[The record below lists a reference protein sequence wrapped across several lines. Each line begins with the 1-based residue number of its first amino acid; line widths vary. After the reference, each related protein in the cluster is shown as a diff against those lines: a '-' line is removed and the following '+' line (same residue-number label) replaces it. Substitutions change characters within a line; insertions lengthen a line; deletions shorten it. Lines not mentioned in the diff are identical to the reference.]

1 MHHSLACLPPKQK
14 LVCDADDP
22 SADSSSGDPQEGT
35 SDRSSHPCPPTAAP
49 SESEHQQASTLGSG
63 SDAVVGDQASEAK
76 FAADLRTL
84 ARTPAFYKLLGLQE
98 PPQCI
103 THSFLEDFANRKVY
117 L

>member
-1 MHHSLACLPPKQK
+1 MHHLPTWSPPKQK
-14 LVCDADDP
+14 LVCAADDP
-22 SADSSSGDPQEGT
+22 SATSSSGDRQLGNA
-35 SDRSSHPCPPTAAP
+35 DRSSDPCPAITAP
-49 SESEHQQASTLGSG
+49 SEPKYQQAETHRNG
-63 SDAVVGDQASEAK
+63 SDAEVGDQASEAN

-103 THSFLEDFANRKVY
+103 THPFLEDFANRRVR